1 MSANFSYTALESA
14 SRNGN
19 LLAIEPHSILVKCG
33 TDGNS
38 GGGAKPL
45 KATATQTP
53 TSLSLSVP
61 RIRFGAKPPS
71 NEASALIRVIR
82 NSMSQPAAEATPDIP
97 KSNTTDVLVQYFVL
111 RQDLIDTWPTGS
123 VVTQCYHA
131 SVSAIWSCKGDLTT
145 LQYCSAENIDS
156 MHKLF
161 QPVTMAR
168 AGAVGFDIQGIG
180 EELPWIRNLR
190 GAGGQMKY
198 CNDRAYPASPRVL
211 TQLVPVVFQKAVNGV
226 EIDDIIMEQ
235 QLIPVVFQK
244 TVNGVEIDDIIME
257 QQLIPVVF
265 QKAVNGVEIDP
276 SAQTD
281 YVEAG
286 SMVELPLRL
295 AYELHLKQVVKMKA
309 YACFNHRTKLEL
321 GADGAAGSL

>member
-190 GAGGQMKY
+190 GAGGQMK
-198 CNDRAYPASPRVL
+198 
-211 TQLVPVVFQKAVNGV
+211 AVNGV